1 MYEYKVKKLI
11 KIVDG
16 DTLDLE
22 IDLGFNITIQERIRL
37 SGIDAPEIRSS
48 DVVER
53 EKANASRLWL
63 EKKLKDRKMR
73 ILTEKD
79 DKYGRM
85 LGWVYIEEDPVP
97 INTQLIKEGL
107 ALPYKK

>member
-1 MYEYKVKKLI
+1 MYDYKVKKVI
-11 KIVDG
+11 KVIDG
-16 DTLDLE
+16 DTLELE

-63 EKKLKDRKMR
+63 EKKVKDKKLKV
-73 ILTEKD
+73 ITEKD

-85 LGWVYIEEDPVP
+85 LGWVYLEEDPVP
-97 INTQLIKEGL
+97 LNTQLIKEGL
-107 ALPYKK
+107 ATPYKK